1 MKLLSLALLLA
12 GFSVCTL
19 SAQADS
25 PADSPEEAHRKN
37 QKCVKAKGS
46 IKSGDKAGQCWANGK
61 HLQAY
66 DIKLS

>member
-19 SAQADS
+19 SAQ
-25 PADSPEEAHRKN
+25 ADSPEEAHRKN

-46 IKSGDKAGQCWANGK
+46 IKSGDKAGQCWAKGK